1 MAGTSTES
9 VDAMTGA
16 GLRQMHAS
24 ATGVSGRAADQ
35 AFAMPKSHIL
45 VVDDDRLLCR
55 SLAYSLD
62 RAGYRVDTV
71 CSAEDALAWA
81 QRDPPDLVLLD
92 IGLPGMD
99 GLEALRRFQSASSA
113 PVIFLTARRR
123 SLEEVI
129 GLELGA
135 DDYITKPYDPDVLLA
150 RIKTALRRAQRPAQ
164 PAAGP
169 LVVEV
174 GDLVIDP
181 RTHGVTCAGQPVDL
195 PPRAF
200 GVLYALA
207 QRPGEIV
214 PADDL
219 LAQVWGAEYAGE
231 PQVVYVHIRWLRE
244 KLEADPNRPRRIL
257 TVHGAGY
264 KLVPQEA

>member
-1 MAGTSTES
+1 
-9 VDAMTGA
+9 
-16 GLRQMHAS
+16 
-24 ATGVSGRAADQ
+24 
-35 AFAMPKSHIL
+35 MPKSHIL

-62 RAGYRVDTV
+62 RAGYRVDTA
-71 CSAEDALAWA
+71 CNAEDALALA
-81 QRDPPDLVLLD
+81 LRDPADLVLLD

-99 GLEALRRFQSASSA
+99 GLEALRRFQAGSSA

-135 DDYITKPYDPDVLLA
+135 DDYITKPFDTDVLLA
-150 RIKTALRRAQRPAQ
+150 RVKAALRRAERSAP
-164 PAAGP
+164 PAASP
-169 LVVEV
+169 LLLRV
-174 GDLVIDP
+174 GDLAIDP
-181 RTHGVTCAGQPVDL
+181 RTHDVICAGQPVDL

-200 GVLYALA
+200 GVLVSLA
-207 QRPGEIV
+207 QRPGEIISV
-214 PADDL
+214 DEL

-231 PQVVYVHIRWLRE
+231 PQVVYVHVRWLRE
-244 KLEADPNRPRRIL
+244 TLEADPNRPRRIL

>member
-1 MAGTSTES
+1 
-9 VDAMTGA
+9 
-16 GLRQMHAS
+16 
-24 ATGVSGRAADQ
+24 
-35 AFAMPKSHIL
+35 MPKSHIL

-62 RAGYRVDTV
+62 RAGYRVDAAG
-71 CSAEDALAWA
+71 SAEDALALA
-81 QRDPPDLVLLD
+81 LRDPPDLVLLD

-99 GLEALRRFQSASSA
+99 GLEALRRFQARSSA
-113 PVIFLTARRR
+113 PVIFLTARSR
-123 SLEEVI
+123 SVEQVV
-129 GLELGA
+129 GLEMGA
-135 DDYITKPYDPDVLLA
+135 DDYITKPFDPDVLLA
-150 RIKTALRRAQRPAQ
+150 RIKVALRRARAPAQ
-164 PAAGP
+164 PGASP
-169 LVVEV
+169 VLLQV
-174 GDLVIDP
+174 GDLTVDP
-181 RTHGVTCAGQPVDL
+181 QSHGVTCAGQPVYL

-214 PADDL
+214 PVEQL

-244 KLEADPNRPRRIL
+244 KLETDPNHPRRIL

-264 KLVPQEA
+264 RLVPQEA

>member
-1 MAGTSTES
+1 
-9 VDAMTGA
+9 
-16 GLRQMHAS
+16 
-24 ATGVSGRAADQ
+24 
-35 AFAMPKSHIL
+35 MPKSHIL

-62 RAGYRVDTV
+62 RAGYRVTSAG
-71 CSAEDALAWA
+71 SAEDALALVSH
-81 QRDPPDLVLLD
+81 DPPDLVLLD

-99 GLEALRRFQSASSA
+99 GLEALRRLQAGSSA
-113 PVIFLTARRR
+113 PVLFLTARRR

-135 DDYITKPYDPDVLLA
+135 DDYITKPFDPDVLLA
-150 RIKTALRRAQRPAQ
+150 RIKAALRRVERPAQ
-164 PAAGP
+164 PALP
-169 LVVEV
+169 VLLQV
-174 GDLVIDP
+174 GDIVIDS
-181 RTHGVTCAGQPVDL
+181 RCRGVICGGQPVDL

-207 QRPGEIV
+207 QRPGEVVSINE
-214 PADDL
+214 L

-231 PQVVYVHIRWLRE
+231 PQVVYGHIRWLRE
-244 KLEADPNRPRRIL
+244 KLEADPSRPRRVL

-264 KLVPQEA
+264 KPVPQEA